1 MKKTPI
7 DKLDIYV
14 TAQNLFKKIYQ
25 MKNRINKAD
34 REMLYPRLLDMATK
48 VAADVALAKRV
59 KTRSLEYLETLIAD
73 FEMLKLT
80 LRSCVQMGIIK
91 ERRDKT
97 ELFSFIALIDA
108 SLDKWYSYK
117 SDMINKTLLKRESE
131 MRQELRKCVTE
142 QLHADLIRN
151 GIMPKDPVETSE
163 RISSSNKI
171 TLSSIKQFL
180 IDRPVYINK
189 KIIEDIT
196 RNMKDLNGWRCTYGC
211 SRDDVTKG
219 SIHEISKKI
228 AGLNDTLCSKGVGR
242 HYAYIYKYEHG
253 WLCISGTNSKSV
265 TDFIVLGDDQ
275 FFRDWS
281 KYIFYD
287 EIDYE
292 CEISSCINN
301 VLNTNK

>member
-1 MKKTPI
+1 MKKAPI

-14 TAQNLFKKIYQ
+14 SAQNLFKKIYY
-25 MKNRINKAD
+25 MKNRISKAD
-34 REMLYPRLLDMATK
+34 RKMLYPHLLDMAIK

-59 KTRSLEYLETLIAD
+59 KTKSLEYLETLIAD
-73 FEMLKLT
+73 FETLKLT
-80 LRSCVQMGIIK
+80 LRSCVDLNIIK
-91 ERRDKT
+91 EPRDKA
-97 ELFSFIALIDA
+97 ELFSCIALIDG

-117 SDMINKTLLKRESE
+117 SDMINKVLLKRESE

-142 QLHADLIRN
+142 QLHADLVKN
-151 GIMPKDPVETSE
+151 GIIPDVNVAEEKRT
-163 RISSSNKI
+163 SSNKI
-171 TLSSIKQFL
+171 SLYSVKEFL
-180 IDRPVYINK
+180 IERPVYINK

-196 RNMKDLNGWRCTYGC
+196 RNMKTLNNWRCTYGC

-265 TDFIVLGDDQ
+265 TDFIVIGDNQ
-275 FFRDWS
+275 FFKDWG
-281 KYIFYD
+281 KHIFYD

-292 CEISSCINN
+292 CNITDCISTDCIS
-301 VLNTNK
+301 KI